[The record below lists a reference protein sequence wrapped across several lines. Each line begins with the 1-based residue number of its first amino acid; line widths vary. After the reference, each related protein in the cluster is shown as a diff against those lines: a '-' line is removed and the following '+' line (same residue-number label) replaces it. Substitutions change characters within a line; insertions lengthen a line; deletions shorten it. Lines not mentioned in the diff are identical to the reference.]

1 MLPTDRRPPTPLSE
15 PRDENDYAFNSVDHL
30 DNDSSSDHW
39 QQVSDTLFPFL
50 EMTTLVLLETS
61 SSVHLYSHTS
71 IISGG

>member
-30 DNDSSSDHW
+30 DNDSSEHW
-39 QQVSDTLFPFL
+39 QQVSDTLFPYL
-50 EMTTLVLLETS
+50 EITTLVLLEASS
-61 SSVHLYSHTS
+61 SSVHLYSHTY